1 MKLTS
6 PRLNLVIAAG
16 AIVWYISAA
25 VKAIPTEDP
34 TTATMLCE
42 VRHEIV
48 LYSGVVD
55 LMYTLWKAIRS

>member
-34 TTATMLCE
+34 TTATVLCE
-42 VRHEIV
+42 VRRHEIV

-55 LMYTLWKAIRS
+55 LMYTL